1 MSILPTVLY
10 LTTSVMKE
18 IASKT
23 GLSKSN
29 NVAVTTCLHSLRS
42 VVSHRYC
49 SDIRSSAQWKSLLQ
63 STMAKLIDL
72 AKTGTF
78 ILARVPN
85 IF

>member
-1 MSILPTVLY
+1 MY

-78 ILARVPN
+78 YSDSGN
-85 IF
+85 IYLNRFQP